1 MVRRSVEIRNKY
13 GIHARAAA
21 IFVKTAERFKSEI
34 RVEKDG
40 EEVNGKSILSV
51 LMLAAGPGSV
61 ITIKAEGPD
70 EEEAVEALERLVL
83 EGFGEEE

>member
-21 IFVKTAERFKSEI
+21 IFVKTAERFESEI

-70 EEEAVEALERLVL
+70 EEEAVKALERLVL